1 MFRFTDNLNENVRRM
16 NALFENDSTYICRI
30 AENGHGLRCA
40 LFFLDGMVESSSI
53 NDNILFPITRSQCG
67 TIPLEELVHRI
78 LQIDDIKL
86 DADTDQA
93 FSAMLYGDTI
103 LLMDGDSR
111 PLVLNTKGFSRRS
124 PEEPDNEKVIRGPR
138 EGFIEAFMTNLSLI
152 RRRLRNPNLKFSFQ
166 KLGTVTRTTVCL
178 CYIDGLADQ
187 RVLEEV
193 KLRLSKIDLDSILDS
208 NYLTEFIRDN
218 PRSPFPTVG
227 VTERPDIAAAKLL
240 EGRIAIVVDGTPAV
254 LTVPHILQES
264 FQTNDDYYVSY
275 LYSNANRFLRI
286 LGFLLTISIPAVY
299 CAMLLWHQELIPT
312 RLFFSVCAA
321 RAGVPFPTLIEAVLL
336 LIVFEILKESGTR
349 TPGPIGQALSIVGGL
364 VLGQAA
370 VEARFVSAPMVIVI
384 AFAGITGL
392 VVPKLKTA
400 ALLLRFFL
408 LGCAAVLGL
417 YGYLFGLSLV
427 LCWLCAMQSFG
438 IPYLTN
444 LLPSDR
450 TGGRDIAVR
459 FPWYAMKRSH
469 RFLADPFYYDSGEDE
484 P

>member
-1 MFRFTDNLNENVRRM
+1 MFRFTDNLDDNVRRM
-16 NALFENDSTYICRI
+16 KALFEHDNTFICRLV
-30 AENGHGLRCA
+30 ENGHGLRCA
-40 LFFLDGMVESSSI
+40 LFFLDGMVTPSTI
-53 NDNILFPITRSQCG
+53 NDNILFPITRSDCG
-67 TIPLEELVHRI
+67 ALPADMLAHRL
-78 LQIDDIKL
+78 LQVDDAKIDPGT
-86 DADTDQA
+86 DAA
-93 FSAMLYGDTI
+93 FSAMLYGDTM
-103 LLMDGDSR
+103 LLTDGDRR
-111 PLVLNTKGFSRRS
+111 PVVLNTKGFTRRS

-138 EGFIEAFMTNLSLI
+138 EGFIEAFMMNLTMI
-152 RRRLRNPNLKFSFQ
+152 RRRLRNPHLKFSFQ
-166 KLGTVTRTTVCL
+166 QVGTVTRTTICL
-178 CYIDGLADQ
+178 CYIDGIADR

-193 KLRLSKIDLDSILDS
+193 KLRLSKIDLDSVLDS
-208 NYLTEFIRDN
+208 NYITEFIRDSR
-218 PRSPFPTVG
+218 RSPFPTVG

-275 LYSNANRFLRI
+275 LYTNANRLLRI

-299 CAMLLWHQELIPT
+299 CALLLWHQELIPT
-312 RLFFSVCAA
+312 RLLFSVSAA
-321 RAGVPFPTLIEAVLL
+321 RAGVPFPTLAEAVLL

-349 TPGPIGQALSIVGGL
+349 SPGPIGQALSIVGGL

-417 YGYLFGLSLV
+417 YGCLFGLSLV

-450 TGGRDIAVR
+450 TGGRDIALR

-469 RFLADPFYYDSGEDE
+469 RFLADPFYYDSGEDR

>member
-1 MFRFTDNLNENVRRM
+1 MDVKNKRVIVL
-16 NALFENDSTYICRI
+16 
-30 AENGHGLRCA
+30 
-40 LFFLDGMVESSSI
+40 GMA
-53 NDNILFPITRSQCG
+53 RS
-67 TIPLEELVHRI
+67 
-78 LQIDDIKL
+78 
-86 DADTDQA
+86 
-93 FSAMLYGDTI
+93 
-103 LLMDGDSR
+103 
-111 PLVLNTKGFSRRS
+111 
-124 PEEPDNEKVIRGPR
+124 
-138 EGFIEAFMTNLSLI
+138 
-152 RRRLRNPNLKFSFQ
+152 
-166 KLGTVTRTTVCL
+166 
-178 CYIDGLADQ
+178 
-187 RVLEEV
+187 
-193 KLRLSKIDLDSILDS
+193 
-208 NYLTEFIRDN
+208 
-218 PRSPFPTVG
+218 G
-227 VTERPDIAAAKLL
+227 VAAAKLL